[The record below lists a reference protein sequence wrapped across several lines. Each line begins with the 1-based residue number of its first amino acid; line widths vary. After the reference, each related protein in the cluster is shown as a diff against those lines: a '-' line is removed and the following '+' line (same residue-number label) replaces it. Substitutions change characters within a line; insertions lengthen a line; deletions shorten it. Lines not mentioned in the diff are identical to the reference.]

1 MIRVFQVKCTS
12 EDKSEIEAQLLKKLH
27 MPTKDL
33 LSWSIH
39 RKSVDAR
46 SQKIFFS
53 YIIDAKVKHE
63 RKYLRHK
70 DVQPR
75 PNEHYQPVSSGTHPL
90 PNRPVVV
97 GFGPAGMFAAL
108 ILAQA
113 GYCPIILERGSN
125 VDTRTQKVHQ
135 FWQTGRLDPECNVQF
150 GEGGAGTFSDGKLTT
165 RSKDSRCRKVL
176 EELVHFGAKDEIL
189 IDQHPHIGTD
199 AFMEIIK
206 QCRKEIERLG
216 GMFLFDTALQDIQ
229 VKDEKLVS
237 IQFQN
242 QWHPCTALIL
252 ACGHSAKDTILM
264 LHTHHMEL
272 TNKRF
277 AVGVRIEHRQDYIN
291 QAMLKE
297 YAHDPRLIPARYKLT
312 HMASNHKGVYTFCMC
327 PGGYVIPAASEP
339 KHTVINGM
347 SYAKRDGINANSA
360 LLVQVDE
367 SDYGTK
373 TLGGLAYQENLEAKA
388 YQMADGYAACCQL
401 ASDYLN
407 HKVSTSFGSVQPT
420 YALGTKFVDL
430 NTLFSSPI
438 NQALHEA
445 LEVFEKRVPGFI
457 SSGAILSAVESRSS
471 SAIRIARNEQGMSS
485 IFGVYPSGEGAG
497 YAGGIMTS
505 AIDGIHSA
513 EKLIEYFEK
522 PQYNLEK
529 EGCE

>member
-1 MIRVFQVKCTS
+1 
-12 EDKSEIEAQLLKKLH
+12 
-27 MPTKDL
+27 
-33 LSWSIH
+33 
-39 RKSVDAR
+39 
-46 SQKIFFS
+46 
-53 YIIDAKVKHE
+53 
-63 RKYLRHK
+63 
-70 DVQPR
+70 
-75 PNEHYQPVSSGTHPL
+75 
-90 PNRPVVV
+90 
-97 GFGPAGMFAAL
+97 
-108 ILAQA
+108 
-113 GYCPIILERGSN
+113 
-125 VDTRTQKVHQ
+125 
-135 FWQTGRLDPECNVQF
+135 
-150 GEGGAGTFSDGKLTT
+150 
-165 RSKDSRCRKVL
+165 
-176 EELVHFGAKDEIL
+176 
-189 IDQHPHIGTD
+189 
-199 AFMEIIK
+199 
-206 QCRKEIERLG
+206 
-216 GMFLFDTALQDIQ
+216 
-229 VKDEKLVS
+229 
-237 IQFQN
+237 
-242 QWHPCTALIL
+242 
-252 ACGHSAKDTILM
+252 
-264 LHTHHMEL
+264 
-272 TNKRF
+272 
-277 AVGVRIEHRQDYIN
+277 
-291 QAMLKE
+291 
-297 YAHDPRLIPARYKLT
+297 
-312 HMASNHKGVYTFCMC
+312 MC

-373 TLGGLAYQENLEAKA
+373 ILGGLAYQENLEAKA

>member
-1 MIRVFQVKCTS
+1 MIRVFQVKCAT
-12 EDKSEIEAQLLKKLH
+12 EDKKEMEAQLLKKLH

-53 YIIDAKVKHE
+53 YVIDAKVKHE

-75 PNEHYQPVSSGTHPL
+75 PNEHYQPVSSGYHPL
-90 PNRPVVV
+90 IDRPVVV

-113 GYCPIILERGSN
+113 GYHPMILERGSQ

-135 FWQTGRLDPECNVQF
+135 FWQTGQLDPECNVQF

-176 EELVHFGAKDEIL
+176 EELVRFGARSEIL

-199 AFMEIIK
+199 AFVQIIK
-206 QCRKEIERLG
+206 NCRNEIERLG
-216 GMFLFDTALQDIQ
+216 GTFCFDTALEDIQ
-229 VKDEKLVS
+229 VKDGNLVA
-237 IQFQN
+237 IQYHN
-242 QWHPCTALIL
+242 VWHPCTAMIL
-252 ACGHSAKDTILM
+252 ACGHSAKDTLLM
-264 LHTHHMEL
+264 LHAHHIQLE
-272 TNKRF
+272 NKRF
-277 AVGVRIEHRQDYIN
+277 AIGVRIEHRQDYIN

-312 HMASNHKGVYTFCMC
+312 YTASNQKGVYTFCMC
-327 PGGYVIPAASEP
+327 PGGYVIPAASEA

-347 SYAKRDGINANSA
+347 SYAKRDGTNANSA

-367 SDYGTK
+367 SDYGK
-373 TLGGLAYQENLEAKA
+373 AILGGLAYQEELEAKA
-388 YQMADGYAACCQL
+388 YQMAHGYAACCQL
-401 ASDYLN
+401 ASDYLD
-407 HKVSTSFGSVQPT
+407 HKISTAFGAVQPT
-420 YALGTKFVDL
+420 YALGTQFVDL
-430 NTLFSSPI
+430 NTLFSNPI

-445 LEVFEKRVPGFI
+445 LENFEQRVPGFV

-471 SAIRIARNEQGMSS
+471 SAIRISRDPQGMSS
-485 IFGVYPSGEGAG
+485 IFGLYPSGEGSG
-497 YAGGIMTS
+497 YAGGIVTS